1 MDSLSN
7 ETYSALFHLVGPAG
21 VGLLLFCAFLAYAC
35 RALYLRVNEL
45 TDKFVEASLAN
56 TEALNN
62 LAALIKA
69 RR

>member
-1 MDSLSN
+1 MPEPTNDV
-7 ETYSALFHLVGPAG
+7 YVQIFHLVGPAG